1 MSGNEEESHTN
12 SATQL
17 VMNVNDGNEL
27 TMELETVKKEI
38 RVVNEKVENLNA
50 MNKFD
55 YLLRVANVV
64 LCLFV
69 CLLLCVSLI
78 LALSN

>member
-55 YLLRVANVV
+55 YLLLVANVV